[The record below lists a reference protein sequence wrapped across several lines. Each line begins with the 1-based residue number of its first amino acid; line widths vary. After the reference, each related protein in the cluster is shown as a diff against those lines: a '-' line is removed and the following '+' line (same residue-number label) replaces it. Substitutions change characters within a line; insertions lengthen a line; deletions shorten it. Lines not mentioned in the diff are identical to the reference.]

1 MENWVLLDLDPLAAA
16 RLGLPEQVFVPADI
30 DSASATPADLIGYAA
45 QFADAEPD
53 HPLAAEHR
61 RIAAKQRPMM
71 LAQQALAEQRWDDA
85 LAQVDAVLVIDP
97 QDAPAR
103 LNRAAALRETGDAQ
117 AALAELDAVAR
128 VFADVPLFH
137 RNRARVLEDLG
148 QDDRA
153 IAAYREALELT
164 PGDPA
169 VVDRLRELGALTTV
183 SGPDGPI
190 EVDRD
195 ALADLVRRDLA
206 LHDDDHG
213 HLSTAARSLLA
224 DGQPDLAATA
234 AALAL
239 SVQDDDEGMRL
250 VLIEA
255 LLAADRPAEA
265 HEAAERH
272 VDAVPASAIG
282 HEQRAVALSRLGR
295 DPEARAAAQRALEL
309 DPAAPQAGRIVAGD
323 AV

>member
-103 LNRAAALRETGDAQ
+103 LNRAAALRETGEAQ

-153 IAAYREALELT
+153 R
-164 PGDPA
+164 G
-169 VVDRLRELGALTTV
+169 VVDRAGDDLVDVHEHRLHRPERRRARCVADVERCPTVRREL
-183 SGPDGPI
+183 S
-190 EVDRD
+190 
-195 ALADLVRRDLA
+195 
-206 LHDDDHG
+206 
-213 HLSTAARSLLA
+213 
-224 DGQPDLAATA
+224 
-234 AALAL
+234 
-239 SVQDDDEGMRL
+239 
-250 VLIEA
+250 EA
-255 LLAADRPAEA
+255 LLQCGEVGRTEPPPQPGRDPRPAGRPLGRTSTPPGGLPR
-265 HEAAERH
+265 AAARAGAVLLGRH
-272 VDAVPASAIG
+272 
-282 HEQRAVALSRLGR
+282 AVALDLR
-295 DPEARAAAQRALEL
+295 DDARARC
-309 DPAAPQAGRIVAGD
+309 
-323 AV
+323 